1 MSIISPESKLA
12 DVILMNEPSIVAII
26 NRFGIPL
33 GVGDFSIAEI
43 CERHGL
49 DKVFFTTILNT
60 YINPDYFPEKIL
72 SSFRA
77 QTIID
82 FLATTN
88 AYYEHFLIPNVERH
102 FSLLV
107 SRASAPNSKVAL
119 MLQFFNEVKREIIS
133 RVANDRQT
141 LFPAI
146 IQHKRIDS
154 SMESIL
160 AHDTGMEDKINDLIN
175 MFVVHF
181 SGDYDQN
188 LGVAVYITLRNLK
201 KDITNDNRIRN
212 RILLPLYLRNNP

>member
-12 DVILMNEPSIVAII
+12 DVILMNEPSIVTII

-33 GVGDFSIAEI
+33 GVGDLSIAGI

-60 YINPDYFPEKIL
+60 YINPDYFPEKVL

-88 AYYEHFLIPNVERH
+88 AYYEHILIPNVERH
-102 FSLLV
+102 FTLLV
-107 SRASAPNSKVAL
+107 NRASSQNSKVAL
-119 MLQFFNEVKREIIS
+119 MLQFFTEVKHEIMS
-133 RVANDRQT
+133 RIANDRQS

-146 IQHKRIDS
+146 IQNKRIATPL
-154 SMESIL
+154 ESIL
-160 AHDTGMEDKINDLIN
+160 AHDAGMEDKINDLIN

-181 SGDYDQN
+181 NEDYDQN

-201 KDITNDNRIRN
+201 KDISNDNRIRN
-212 RILLPLYLRNNP
+212 RILLPLYLKNNP